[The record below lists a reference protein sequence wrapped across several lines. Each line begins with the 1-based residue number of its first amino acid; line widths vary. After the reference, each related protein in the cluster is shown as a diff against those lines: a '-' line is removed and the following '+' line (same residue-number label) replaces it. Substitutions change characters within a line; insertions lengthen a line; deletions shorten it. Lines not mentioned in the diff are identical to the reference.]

1 MSVCKCQRNKV
12 NLYDFG
18 FFQNQY
24 VLSGYELSEANLII
38 VIPNRSFRYL
48 SPIRLEFEISFRAS
62 DWRRMEG
69 GWGQWCSQCA
79 WESSWWQRIQT
90 WSSGVAFSL
99 LMRFPPCQPLFMMR
113 RTLVE
118 RLREEECFSSYT
130 FAEKRSELSNQ

>member
-48 SPIRLEFEISFRAS
+48 SPIRLEFEISFSALVTEIRAPVAHNS
-62 DWRRMEG
+62 NVNYNNKIHTQLSRR
-69 GWGQWCSQCA
+69 
-79 WESSWWQRIQT
+79 
-90 WSSGVAFSL
+90 
-99 LMRFPPCQPLFMMR
+99 
-113 RTLVE
+113 
-118 RLREEECFSSYT
+118 
-130 FAEKRSELSNQ
+130 